1 MEIKIEGMKCPR
13 CAAAVEKALEN
24 AGGKDVRVDLEN
36 KCAYVTSDD
45 EAAMKKAVTDAGYE
59 VK

>member
-1 MEIKIEGMKCPR
+1 MEIKIKGMKCPH
-13 CAAAVEKALEN
+13 CAASVEKALEK
-24 AGGKDVRVDLEN
+24 AGGKEIRVDLEN

-59 VK
+59 VE